1 MSDPPPEAIAAAVQG
16 SFTTNR
22 RSRTWDL
29 LFKYSLIVCL
39 ALAMITL
46 VHCSRMV
53 PIVDAAHPRL
63 TFSRPRSTVP
73 SA

>member
-1 MSDPPPEAIAAAVQG
+1 MSAPPPEAIAAAVQS

-46 VHCSRMV
+46 AILLIQVLVEGAGERFSHSRTGIA
-53 PIVDAAHPRL
+53 P
-63 TFSRPRSTVP
+63 
-73 SA
+73 